1 MLDNPTPMW
10 YNVYVVEEKMLH
22 PHGKEDLILSKVIID
37 RRKHYVLVLDTE
49 TANTLV
55 DENGKLDM
63 SNVLMYDCGWSV
75 VDTSGEVYVERS
87 YVNRDVF
94 CEERELMQ
102 SAYYAK
108 KIPMYCLQ
116 LQMGQRIMANTYEIR
131 QAMLADM
138 EMYGVTEVVAHNAR
152 FDLNALNTILRYT
165 TKSKYRY
172 WFPYGTIIW
181 DTMKMARDVIHKMPT
196 YKKFC
201 EEYDLKTAN
210 GRLSTTAENL
220 YRFIVNDPYF
230 EESHTGLEDVQI
242 EREIMFY
249 CYRQHKPM
257 RKLLFENQTEPLPPP
272 TELQKIIMRL
282 VRENA

>member
-1 MLDNPTPMW
+1 M
-10 YNVYVVEEKMLH
+10 EK
-22 PHGKEDLILSKVIID
+22 ID
-37 RRKHYVLVLDTE
+37 FRHHYVLVLDTE
-49 TANTLV
+49 TANTLT
-55 DENGKLDM
+55 DNDGNLDM

-75 VDTSGEVYVERS
+75 VDTHGGVYLERS
-87 YVNRDVF
+87 YVNQDIF

-108 KIPMYCLQ
+108 KIPQYVAEIQ
-116 LQMGQRIMANTYEIR
+116 AGKRIMSTTYEIR
-131 QAMLADM
+131 KQMLADM
-138 EMYGVTEVVAHNAR
+138 AEFGITEVVAHNAR
-152 FDLNALNTILRYT
+152 FDLNALNTILRYV
-165 TKSKYRY
+165 TKSKFRY
-172 WFPYGTIIW
+172 WFPYGTEIW

-201 EEYDLKTAN
+201 EDFNLKTAN

-220 YRFIVNDPYF
+220 YRFIINDPYF

-257 RKLLFENQTEPLPPP
+257 RKLLFEQKSEPTPPP

-282 VRENA
+282 VKENA

>member
-1 MLDNPTPMW
+1 LK
-10 YNVYVVEEKMLH
+10 EK
-22 PHGKEDLILSKVIID
+22 ID
-37 RRKHYVLVLDTE
+37 FRHHYVLVVDTE

-55 DENGKLDM
+55 DENGNLDM
-63 SNVLMYDCGWSV
+63 SDVLMYDCGWSV
-75 VDTSGEVYVERS
+75 VDTQGGVYVERS

-108 KIPMYCLQ
+108 KIPQYVAEIQ
-116 LQMGQRIMANTYEIR
+116 AGKRIMSNTFEIR
-131 QAMLADM
+131 QQMLADM
-138 EMYGVTEVVAHNAR
+138 AEYHITEVVAHNAR
-152 FDLNALNTILRYT
+152 FDLNALNVILRYT

-172 WFPYGTIIW
+172 WFPYGTEIW
-181 DTMKMARDVIHKMPT
+181 DTMKMARDVIHPMPS
-196 YKKFC
+196 YRKFC
-201 EEYDLKTAN
+201 EEFDLKTKN

-220 YRFIVNDPYF
+220 YKFLLNDPYF
-230 EESHTGLEDVQI
+230 EEEHTGLEDVQI

-249 CYRQHKPM
+249 CFRQHKPM
-257 RKLLFENQTEPLPPP
+257 RKLLFENQADPLPPP